1 MLKKSK
7 KFIAGVATM
16 SIIATMAMPA
26 GVLAI
31 VPKSVSVYAET
42 SVSSGDT
49 KTVEKTQ
56 KEEPTTVAEK
66 ITSQGKCGDN
76 AIYKYDSNTHTITV
90 SGTGDMWDDY
100 GFAKVLKSAK
110 KIVIENGIQSVGAY
124 SFQSLN
130 NVTEISIAES
140 VKTIKTGAFPGVEG
154 TVEIPKSV
162 TTVETNAFVGAK
174 KYVIKG
180 DVTGY
185 DVSALG
191 YYYIDEVV
199 IYGAAQDLGMAVYGA
214 GAQTITIA
222 QENTKCKVAGGCLLS
237 SDGKQLYYCI
247 NSRGNVLI
255 PDSVETI
262 ARAAFCNKSIREV
275 TLGKNVKQIGDYAFG
290 LVRVKK
296 INVNKKLKNIGT
308 RAFYGTNLSD
318 VSFAGKVKLGIDA
331 FNEKVKIKYLKKFKT
346 SQTTVST
353 ATVGKV
359 KYNIRY
365 AKVSGA
371 KGYQIKVKMGKKTYQ
386 YFTSKNYYNKKA
398 PKAIT
403 KDYRVTKEY
412 NLGEMSENPSGAAYV
427 TVRPYK
433 VVKKKKSYG
442 RWSEKI
448 VLNYGN

>member
-1 MLKKSK
+1 MLKKSR
-7 KFIAGVATM
+7 KFMVGAATM
-16 SIIATMAMPA
+16 SMIVTMAMPA
-26 GVLAI
+26 VAQTIL
-31 VPKSVSVYAET
+31 PKSVSVYAET
-42 SVSSGDT
+42 TASSGDT
-49 KTVEKTQ
+49 KSAETTK
-56 KEEPTTVAEK
+56 KEEPTAVAEK

-76 AIYKYDSNTHTITV
+76 ATYKYDSNTQTITV

-100 GFAKVLKSAK
+100 GFAKTLTSAK
-110 KIVIENGIQSVGAY
+110 KVVIENGIQSVGAY
-124 SFQSLN
+124 SFQGLN
-130 NVTEISIAES
+130 NVTDISIAES
-140 VKTIKTGAFPGVEG
+140 VKTVKTCAFPEVEG
-154 TVEIPKSV
+154 AVEIPKSV
-162 TTVETNAFVGAK
+162 TTVETNAFGGAK

-180 DVTGY
+180 DVAGY
-185 DVSALG
+185 AVSALG
-191 YYYIDEVV
+191 YFSIDEVM

-247 NSRGNVLI
+247 SSRGSVSI

-296 INVNKKLKNIGT
+296 INVNKNLKSIGT
-308 RAFYGTNLSD
+308 RAFYGAKLSD
-318 VSFAGKVKLGIDA
+318 MSFAGKVKLGINA
-331 FNEKVKIKYLKKFKT
+331 FNDKVKIKYLKKFKT
-346 SQTTVST
+346 SQTTVNT
-353 ATVGKV
+353 ATVGKA
-359 KYNIRY
+359 KYDIRY

-371 KGYQIKVKMGKKTYQ
+371 KGYQIRIKMGKKTYQ

-403 KDYRVTKEY
+403 KDYRVSKEY
-412 NLGEMSENPSGAAYV
+412 NIGETAENPRGAAYV

-433 VVKKKKSYG
+433 VVKNKKSYG

-448 VLNYGN
+448 VLNYEN